1 MGFHAR
7 GRDTQHEGQ
16 VRHEAVIRT
25 EHRGA
30 ERARQRLTGL
40 RRQRADDLGV
50 DLLVSLHVRRHVV
63 IHVARGPLL
72 RALSHCQN
80 ENRAEKVREDGRGTR
95 AQRRLGCGQGVVAQ
109 ARQPVL
115 LVAALR
121 LLKVQE
127 DRAFL
132 ARSALGQVAVGASLH
147 AILGEVLAP
156 AFNLRARGFL
166 RVDLLVCAHGLVP
179 HRAQR
184 CVVEE
189 VACAS
194 TVVGSEAGAPNRRS
208 FTASAT
214 LSVTCSP
221 PARTRSDIF

>member
-1 MGFHAR
+1 MKIVPKRCAR
-7 GRDTQHEGQ
+7 TDAAR
-16 VRHEAVIRT
+16 VRSGGL
-25 EHRGA
+25 GA
-30 ERARQRLTGL
+30 GRAR
-40 RRQRADDLGV
+40 
-50 DLLVSLHVRRHVV
+50 
-63 IHVARGPLL
+63 
-72 RALSHCQN
+72 
-80 ENRAEKVREDGRGTR
+80 
-95 AQRRLGCGQGVVAQ
+95 
-109 ARQPVL
+109 RQPVL

-121 LLKVQE
+121 LLKLQE

-147 AILGEVLAP
+147 ALLGEVLAP

-194 TVVGSEAGAPNRRS
+194 TVVGSEAGAPKRRS